1 MTLDRQTAALFK
13 PPAQPLGE
21 LKDWRVW
28 KRGTNGKT
36 DNAVPHWYFPAHS
49 REGAI
54 NAAARALR
62 LKPDQF
68 EA

>member
-1 MTLDRQTAALFK
+1 MSDRQTAALLK
-13 PPAQPLGE
+13 APPVLGE

-28 KRGTNGKT
+28 KKGTNGKT
-36 DNAVPHWYFPAHS
+36 DNAVPHWYFSAHS